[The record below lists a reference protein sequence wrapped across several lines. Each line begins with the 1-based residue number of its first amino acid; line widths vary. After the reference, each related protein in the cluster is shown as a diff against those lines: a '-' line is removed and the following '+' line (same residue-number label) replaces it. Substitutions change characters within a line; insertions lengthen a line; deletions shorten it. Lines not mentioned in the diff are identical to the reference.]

1 MLSKVTIILGTPGY
15 SRGFPNAA
23 YQPKLIQMVPINSP
37 PGFKDHI
44 AMTSAIEQPHGINPP
59 KYEDLDTKMTTQL

>member
-1 MLSKVTIILGTPGY
+1 MIILDTSSY

-23 YQPKLIQMVPINSP
+23 YQPKLIQMVPIHSP

-44 AMTSAIEQPHGINPP
+44 AMTTATNRSRGINPP
-59 KYEDLDTKMTTQL
+59 KYEELDTKMTTQL